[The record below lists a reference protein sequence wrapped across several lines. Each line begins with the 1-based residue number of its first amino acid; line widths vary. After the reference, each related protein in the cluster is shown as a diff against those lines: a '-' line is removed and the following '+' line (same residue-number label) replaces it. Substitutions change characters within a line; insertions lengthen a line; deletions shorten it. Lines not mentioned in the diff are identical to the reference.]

1 MLSNQTQGFEVGV
14 YGRFESSILETDIIL
29 KQGYAYNKNTKN
41 ITILDST
48 YTVHL
53 VYGTQSF
60 NILLKSNPKSQGKTL
75 SNHFWSGIQKKFQKW
90 IFFRSPL
97 L

>member
-41 ITILDST
+41 ITI
-48 YTVHL
+48 VE
-53 VYGTQSF
+53 
-60 NILLKSNPKSQGKTL
+60 
-75 SNHFWSGIQKKFQKW
+75 W
-90 IFFRSPL
+90 
-97 L
+97 